1 MAYSVSVET
10 QNSLLAR
17 RYCLWTYLDDN
28 TIVIAEKFR
37 HDMGPKG
44 KSLQRAFVNAVTTQ
58 QGMSVV

>member
-1 MAYSVSVET
+1 M
-10 QNSLLAR
+10 
-17 RYCLWTYLDDN
+17 YLDDN